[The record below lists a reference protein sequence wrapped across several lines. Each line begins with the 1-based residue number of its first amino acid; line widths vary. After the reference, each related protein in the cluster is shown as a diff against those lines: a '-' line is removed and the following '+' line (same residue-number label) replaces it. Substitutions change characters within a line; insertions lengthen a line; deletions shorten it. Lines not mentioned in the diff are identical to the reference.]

1 MKKVFAI
8 FAATVLFAGIASA
21 QLGINVGYAPQTFK
35 TTYTSGSTSTTSTM
49 NLNGF
54 FAGVNYNIN
63 LTGDLGVSLGANYR
77 QNIGTD
83 NDGLGIGIA
92 GATVENKHSQS
103 LVDVPILFNY
113 GLKLTDALKL
123 SVFVGPTVSFALAGK
138 THSTVTTTVLGVSST
153 SESDNDWY
161 GDNSNRKKLDISG
174 TVGVNVQYNAF
185 RLFGGYNMGFLNLTD
200 ADNTKMKASNWF
212 VGIGYSL

>member
-8 FAATVLFAGIASA
+8 LAATVLFAGMASA
-21 QLGINVGYAPQTFK
+21 QLGINVGYAPQTYK
-35 TTYTSGSTSTTSTM
+35 TTYTSGSTSTSSSM

-77 QNIGTD
+77 QNFGTD

-123 SVFVGPTVSFALAGK
+123 SVFVGPTVSFALAGN

-153 SESDNDWY
+153 TESDNDWY

-200 ADNTKMKASNWF
+200 ADNTKVKASNWF

>member
-8 FAATVLFAGIASA
+8 LAATVLFTGMASA
-21 QLGINVGYAPQTFK
+21 QLGINVGYAPQTYK
-35 TTYTSGSTSTTSTM
+35 TTYTSGSTSTTSSM

-77 QNIGTD
+77 QNFGTD

-123 SVFVGPTVSFALAGK
+123 SVFVGPTVSFALAGN

-153 SESDNDWY
+153 TESDNDWY

-200 ADNTKMKASNWF
+200 ADNTKVKASNWF

>member
-8 FAATVLFAGIASA
+8 LAATVLFAGMASA
-21 QLGINVGYAPQTFK
+21 QLGINVGYAPQTYK
-35 TTYTSGSTSTTSTM
+35 TTYTSGSTSTTSSM

-77 QNIGTD
+77 QNFGTD

-123 SVFVGPTVSFALAGK
+123 SVFVGPTVSFALAGN
-138 THSTVTTTVLGVSST
+138 THSTVTATVLGVSST
-153 SESDNDWY
+153 TESDNDWY

-200 ADNTKMKASNWF
+200 ADNTKVKASNWF

>member
-8 FAATVLFAGIASA
+8 LAATVLFAGMASA
-21 QLGINVGYAPQTFK
+21 QLGINVGYAPQTYK
-35 TTYTSGSTSTTSTM
+35 TTYTSGSTSTTSSM

-77 QNIGTD
+77 QNFGTD

-123 SVFVGPTVSFALAGK
+123 SVFVGPTVSFALAGN
-138 THSTVTTTVLGVSST
+138 THSTVTTTVVFRPPLRATTTGMVTTATARNST
-153 SESDNDWY
+153 SAVPLVSMFSTMLSVCSVATTW
-161 GDNSNRKKLDISG
+161 
-174 TVGVNVQYNAF
+174 
-185 RLFGGYNMGFLNLTD
+185 
-200 ADNTKMKASNWF
+200 AS
-212 VGIGYSL
+212 

>member
-8 FAATVLFAGIASA
+8 FAATVLFAGMASA
-21 QLGINVGYAPQTFK
+21 QLGINVGYAPQTYK
-35 TTYTSGSTSTTSTM
+35 TTYTSGSTSTTSSM

-77 QNIGTD
+77 QNFGTD

-123 SVFVGPTVSFALAGK
+123 SVFVGPTVSFALAGN

-153 SESDNDWY
+153 TESDNDWY

>member
-8 FAATVLFAGIASA
+8 LAATVLFAGMASA
-21 QLGINVGYAPQTFK
+21 QLGINVGYAPQTYK
-35 TTYTSGSTSTTSTM
+35 TTYTSGSTSTTSSM

-77 QNIGTD
+77 QNFGTD

-123 SVFVGPTVSFALAGK
+123 SVFVGPTVSFALAGN

-153 SESDNDWY
+153 TESDNDWY

-200 ADNTKMKASNWF
+200 ADNTKVKASNWF